1 MPPVY
6 RVILVQYKADLDSE
20 AKERIARGYL
30 ALAEQCKRDGQS
42 YFTVGGG
49 ANIRQEGLSGTT
61 EVRQIGL
68 FERNQKDSAMTLE
81 GCVHTAQQAFVVTF
95 PSRED
100 LDYFIRH
107 DPVRAKYKEQIMP
120 SFEELRV
127 ADFEENVF
135 G

>member
-49 ANIRQEGLSGTT
+49 ANISQEGLSGTT
-61 EVRQIGL
+61 E
-68 FERNQKDSAMTLE
+68 
-81 GCVHTAQQAFVVTF
+81 QAFVVTF